1 MLRYLPPVSDPRL
14 LVGPDSL
21 DDAAVYRISDELALV
36 QSVDFITPV
45 VDDPYSFGAIV
56 AANAISDIYAKGATP
71 ILALNLVGFP
81 AKTFPLHILGEIL
94 RGGAEKAAEAGVLVA
109 GGHSLDDG
117 EPKYGMAVT
126 GLVHPDRVV
135 TNAGAKAGDLLFLTK
150 PLGIGLITTAID
162 RRLASPETTQ
172 RVVAV
177 MSALNRAASEAML
190 SVGVDACTDVT
201 GFGLL
206 GHLHEMALASGL
218 AAEVDLERVPVL
230 EEAWHLARMGIVP
243 DGTHNNRHYL
253 DGKIRWDGISREE
266 QLVLCDAQTSGGLL
280 IACPAEHVEELSR
293 AMVRSGVE
301 AAPIGRMLKGSP
313 GEILVRRSQSV

>member
-1 MLRYLPPVSDPRL
+1 M
-14 LVGPDSL
+14 
-21 DDAAVYRISDELALV
+21 ALV

-45 VDDPYSFGAIV
+45 VDDPYAFGAIV
-56 AANAISDIYAKGATP
+56 AANALSDIYAKGATP

-81 AKTFPLHILGEIL
+81 AKTFPLHLLGEIL

-135 TNAGAKAGDLLFLTK
+135 TNAGAKPGDLLFLTK

-162 RRLASPETTQ
+162 RRLASPASIQ

-177 MSALNRAASEAML
+177 MSKLNRAASEAML
-190 SVGVDACTDVT
+190 AVGVDACTDVT

-206 GHLHEMALASGL
+206 GHLHEMAMASGL
-218 AAEVDLERVPVL
+218 SAEIELGRVPVL
-230 EEAWHLARMGIVP
+230 EEAWELARQGVVP

-253 DGKIRWDGISREE
+253 EGKVRWEAISREE
-266 QLVLCDAQTSGGLL
+266 QIVLCDAQTSGGLL
-280 IACPAEHVEELSR
+280 IACPPERGEELATAMGR
-293 AMVRSGVE
+293 AGIE
-301 AAPIGRMLKGSP
+301 AAVIGRMARGLP
-313 GEILVRRSQSV
+313 GEILVTRG

>member
-1 MLRYLPPVSDPRL
+1 MLRYLPQISDPRL

-45 VDDPYSFGAIV
+45 VDDPYAFGAIV
-56 AANAISDIYAKGATP
+56 AANALSDIYAKGATP

-81 AKTFPLHILGEIL
+81 AKTFPLHLLGEIL

-109 GGHSLDDG
+109 GGHSLDDS
-117 EPKYGMAVT
+117 EPKYGMSVT
-126 GLVHPDRVV
+126 GLVHPDKVV
-135 TNAGAKAGDLLFLTK
+135 TNAGAKPGDTLFLTK

-162 RRLASPETTQ
+162 RRLAGPDTIQ
-172 RVVAV
+172 RVVAL
-177 MSALNRAASEAML
+177 MSTLNRAASEAML
-190 SVGVDACTDVT
+190 EVGVDGCTDVT

-206 GHLHEMALASGL
+206 GHLHEMALASGM
-218 AAEVDLERVPVL
+218 AAEIELERVPVL
-230 EEAWHLARMGIVP
+230 EEAWDLARMGVVP

-253 DGKIRWDGISREE
+253 DGVILWDRISREE

-280 IACPAEHVEELSR
+280 IACPAEKSEELSQAMER
-293 AMVRSGVE
+293 AGVE
-301 AAPIGRMLKGSP
+301 ATQIGQMTHGIP
-313 GEILVRRSQSV
+313 GEIVVRRSQPV

>member
-1 MLRYLPPVSDPRL
+1 MLRYLPPISDPRL

-21 DDAAVYRISDELALV
+21 DDAAVYRISDELAIV

-45 VDDPYSFGAIV
+45 VDDPYAFGAIV
-56 AANAISDIYAKGATP
+56 AANALSDIYAKGATP

-81 AKTFPLHILGEIL
+81 AKTFPLHLLGEIL

-162 RRLASPETTQ
+162 RRLAHPETIE
-172 RVVAV
+172 RVVAL
-177 MSALNRAASEAML
+177 MSTLNRAASEAML
-190 SVGVDACTDVT
+190 AVGVNACTDVT

-206 GHLHEMALASGL
+206 GHLHEMAIASGL
-218 AAEVDLERVPVL
+218 AAEVDPRRVPVL
-230 EEAWHLARMGIVP
+230 EESWELARKGIVP

-253 DGKIRWDGISREE
+253 NGKVRWEGISREE

-280 IACPAEHVEELSR
+280 IACPAEREDAMAR
-293 AMVRSGVE
+293 AMGQADVE
-301 AAPIGRMLKGSP
+301 ATLIGRMAPGRP
-313 GEILVRRSQSV
+313 GEILIRRT

>member
-1 MLRYLPPVSDPRL
+1 M
-14 LVGPDSL
+14 GPGSL
-21 DDAAVYRISDELALV
+21 DDAAVYRISDDLALV

-45 VDDPYSFGAIV
+45 VDDPHDFGAIV
-56 AANAISDIYAKGATP
+56 AANALSDLYAKGARP

-81 AKTFPLHILGEIL
+81 AKTLPLHILGEIL

-109 GGHSLDDG
+109 GGHSLNDS

-126 GLVHPDRVV
+126 GLVHPDQVV

-162 RRLASPETTQ
+162 RRLVDPATIR
-172 RVVAV
+172 RVVSV
-177 MSALNRAASEAML
+177 MSKLNREASEAML
-190 SVGVDACTDVT
+190 KVGVDACTDVT

-218 AAEVDLERVPVL
+218 SAEVGLDRVPVL
-230 EEAWHLARMGIVP
+230 EEAWELVRRGVVP
-243 DGTHNNRHYL
+243 EGTHNNRHYL
-253 DGKIRWDGISREE
+253 DGKVRWEGISREE

-280 IACPAEHVEELSR
+280 IACPPDRDERLATSMEQ
-293 AMVRSGVE
+293 AGVE
-301 AAPIGRMLKGSP
+301 AAVIGRMAPGAS
-313 GEILVRRSQSV
+313 GEILVRRS

>member
-1 MLRYLPPVSDPRL
+1 MLRYLPPISDQKL
-14 LVGPDSL
+14 LVGPGSL

-45 VDDPYSFGAIV
+45 VDDPHAFGAIV

-71 ILALNLVGFP
+71 ILAMNLVGFP

-135 TNAGAKAGDLLFLTK
+135 TNSGARPGDLLFLTK
-150 PLGIGLITTAID
+150 PLGIGVITTAID
-162 RRLASPETTQ
+162 RRLAGPATIE

-177 MSALNRAASEAML
+177 MSRLNMAASEAML
-190 SVGVDACTDVT
+190 AVGVNACTDVT

-206 GHLHEMALASGL
+206 GHLHEMASASGL
-218 AAEVDLERVPVL
+218 SAEVELARVPVL
-230 EEAWHLARMGIVP
+230 EEAWELARRGVVP

-253 DGKIRWDGISREE
+253 TGKVRWERISREE
-266 QLVLCDAQTSGGLL
+266 QIVLCDAQTSGGLL
-280 IACPAEHVEELSR
+280 IACPPERGEELATAMGR
-293 AMVRSGVE
+293 AGVE
-301 AAPIGRMLKGSP
+301 AALVGRMRRGIP
-313 GEILVRRSQSV
+313 GEILVTRG

>member
-21 DDAAVYRISDELALV
+21 DDAAVYRLSDDLALV

-45 VDDPYSFGAIV
+45 VDDPYAFGAIV
-56 AANAISDIYAKGATP
+56 AANALSDLYAKGATP

-81 AKTFPLHILGEIL
+81 AKTFPLHLLGEIL
-94 RGGAEKAAEAGVLVA
+94 RGGAEKAAEAGVPVA

-135 TNAGAKAGDLLFLTK
+135 TNSGAKVGDLLFLTK

-162 RRLASPETTQ
+162 RRLASPETIE

-177 MSALNRAASEAML
+177 MSTLNRAASQTML
-190 SVGVDACTDVT
+190 AVGVNACTDVT

-206 GHLHEMALASGL
+206 GHLHEMAQASGL

-230 EEAWHLARMGIVP
+230 EEAWELARRGVVP

-253 DGKIRWDGISREE
+253 EGKVHWDGISREE

-280 IACPAEHVEELSR
+280 IACPPERGNELSVEMER
-293 AMVRSGVE
+293 AGAE
-301 AAPIGRMLKGSP
+301 ATPIGRMTSGTP
-313 GEILVRRSQSV
+313 GEILVRRA

>member
-21 DDAAVYRISDELALV
+21 DDAAVYRISDDVALV

-56 AANAISDIYAKGATP
+56 AANALSDIYAKGATP

-81 AKTFPLHILGEIL
+81 AKTFPLQLLGEIL

-135 TNAGAKAGDLLFLTK
+135 TNAGAKAGDILFLTK
-150 PLGIGLITTAID
+150 PLGIGLIATAID
-162 RRLASPETTQ
+162 RRLASPETTR

-177 MSALNRAASEAML
+177 MSTLNRAASEAML
-190 SVGVDACTDVT
+190 AVGVNGCTDVT

-218 AAEVDLERVPVL
+218 AAEVDLGRVPVL
-230 EEAWHLARMGIVP
+230 EEAWELARMGVVP
-243 DGTHNNRHYL
+243 EGTHNNRHYL
-253 DGKIRWDGISREE
+253 EGKVRWEGIGREE

-280 IACPAEHVEELSR
+280 IACPVERGEELSL
-293 AMVRSGVE
+293 AMERTGVE
-301 AAPIGRMLKGSP
+301 ATPIGRMMQGSP
-313 GEILVRRSQSV
+313 GEILVRRA

>member
-1 MLRYLPPVSDPRL
+1 M
-14 LVGPDSL
+14 
-21 DDAAVYRISDELALV
+21 
-36 QSVDFITPV
+36 
-45 VDDPYSFGAIV
+45 
-56 AANAISDIYAKGATP
+56 
-71 ILALNLVGFP
+71 GFP

-135 TNAGAKAGDLLFLTK
+135 TNAGAKDGDLLFLTK

-162 RRLASPETTQ
+162 RRLADSETI
-172 RVVAV
+172 RRAVAV
-177 MSALNRAASEAML
+177 MSTLNRAASEAML
-190 SVGVDACTDVT
+190 KVGVDACTDVT

-218 AAEVDLERVPVL
+218 SAEVELERAPVL
-230 EEAWHLARMGIVP
+230 EEAWELARRGIVP

-253 DGKIRWDGISREE
+253 EGKVLWEEISREE

-280 IACPAEHVEELSR
+280 IACSSEREAELAREMER
-293 AMVRSGVE
+293 AGVS
-301 AAPIGRMLKGSP
+301 AAIVGRMAP
-313 GEILVRRSQSV
+313 GVPGQITVRCRG

>member
-1 MLRYLPPVSDPRL
+1 MLRYLPTASDPRL

-21 DDAAVYRISDELALV
+21 DDAAVYRLSDDLALV

-56 AANAISDIYAKGATP
+56 AANALSDIYAKGATP

-81 AKTFPLHILGEIL
+81 ARTFQLHLLGEIL

-126 GLVHPDRVV
+126 GLVHPDRVI
-135 TNAGAKAGDLLFLTK
+135 TNAGAKAGDRLFLTK

-162 RRLASPETTQ
+162 RRLAGPEAIE

-177 MSALNRAASEAML
+177 MSTLNRAASDAML
-190 SVGVDACTDVT
+190 AVGVNACTDVT

-206 GHLHEMALASGL
+206 GHLHEVARASGL
-218 AAEVDLERVPVL
+218 SAKVSLNRVPML
-230 EEAWHLARMGIVP
+230 EEAWELARREVVP

-253 DGKIRWDGISREE
+253 EGKVRWDGISREE

-280 IACPAEHVEELSR
+280 ISCPNERGEELSLAMER
-293 AMVRSGVE
+293 AGVE
-301 AAPIGRMLKGSP
+301 AAPIGRMVEGSP
-313 GEILVRRSQSV
+313 GEILVRRSQPV

>member
-1 MLRYLPPVSDPRL
+1 M
-14 LVGPDSL
+14 
-21 DDAAVYRISDELALV
+21 ALV

-45 VDDPYSFGAIV
+45 VDDPYAFGAIV
-56 AANAISDIYAKGATP
+56 AANALSDIYAKGANP

-81 AKTFPLHILGEIL
+81 AKTFPLHLLGEIL

-135 TNAGAKAGDLLFLTK
+135 TNAGAKPGDLLFLTK

-162 RRLASPETTQ
+162 RRLASPASIQ

-177 MSALNRAASEAML
+177 MSKLNRAASEAML
-190 SVGVDACTDVT
+190 AVGVDACTDVT

-206 GHLHEMALASGL
+206 GHLHEMAMASGL
-218 AAEVDLERVPVL
+218 SAEIELGRVPVL
-230 EEAWHLARMGIVP
+230 EEAWELARQGVVP

-253 DGKIRWDGISREE
+253 EGKVRWEAISREE
-266 QLVLCDAQTSGGLL
+266 QIVLCDAQTSGGLL
-280 IACPAEHVEELSR
+280 IACPLERGEELATAMGR
-293 AMVRSGVE
+293 AGIE
-301 AAPIGRMLKGSP
+301 AAVIGRMARGLP
-313 GEILVRRSQSV
+313 GEILVTRG

>member
-1 MLRYLPPVSDPRL
+1 M
-14 LVGPDSL
+14 
-21 DDAAVYRISDELALV
+21 DDAAVYRLSDDLALV

-56 AANAISDIYAKGATP
+56 AANALSDLYAKGATP

-81 AKTFPLHILGEIL
+81 ARTFPLQLLGEIL
-94 RGGAEKAAEAGVLVA
+94 QGGADKAAEAGVLVA

-135 TNAGAKAGDLLFLTK
+135 TNAGAKPGDLLFLTK

-162 RRLASPETTQ
+162 RRLADPETI
-172 RVVAV
+172 RRAVAV
-177 MSALNRAASEAML
+177 MSTLNRAASEVMVR
-190 SVGVDACTDVT
+190 VGVDACTDVT

-218 AAEVDLERVPVL
+218 SAEVELRGVPVL
-230 EEAWHLARMGIVP
+230 EEAWELARRGVVP

-253 DGKIRWDGISREE
+253 EGKVRWEGISREG

-280 IACPAEHVEELSR
+280 IACPPERGEALVRELER
-293 AMVRSGVE
+293 AGVE
-301 AAPIGRMLKGSP
+301 AAAVGHAVSGTA
-313 GEILVRRSQSV
+313 GQILVKGA

>member
-1 MLRYLPPVSDPRL
+1 M
-14 LVGPDSL
+14 VGPESL
-21 DDAAVYRISDELALV
+21 DDAAVYLLSDELALV

-56 AANAISDIYAKGATP
+56 AANALSDIYAKGATP
-71 ILALNLVGFP
+71 ILALNVVGFP
-81 AKTFPLHILGEIL
+81 AKTFPLHLLGEIL

-135 TNAGAKAGDLLFLTK
+135 TNAGAKPGDMLFLTK

-162 RRLASPETTQ
+162 RRLASPETIG

-177 MSALNRAASEAML
+177 MSALNRAASGAML
-190 SVGVDACTDVT
+190 EVGVNACTDVT

-206 GHLHEMALASGL
+206 GHLHEMGVASGI

-230 EEAWHLARMGIVP
+230 GEAWELARMGVVP

-253 DGKIRWDGISREE
+253 EGIVMWDRISREE

-280 IACPAEHVEELSR
+280 IACPPERGKELSVAMER
-293 AMVRSGVE
+293 AGVE
-301 AAPIGRMLKGSP
+301 ATSIGWMRRGIP
-313 GEILVRRSQSV
+313 GEILVRRA

>member
-1 MLRYLPPVSDPRL
+1 MLRYLPPISDPRL
-14 LVGPDSL
+14 LVGPGSL

-56 AANAISDIYAKGATP
+56 AANALSDLYAKGATP

-81 AKTFPLHILGEIL
+81 AKTFPLHLLGEIL

-126 GLVHPDRVV
+126 GLVRPDRVV
-135 TNAGAKAGDLLFLTK
+135 TNARAKDGDLLFLTK
-150 PLGIGLITTAID
+150 PLGIGLITTGID
-162 RRLASPETTQ
+162 RRLARPETV
-172 RVVAV
+172 RRAVAV
-177 MSALNRAASEAML
+177 MSTLNRAASEAML
-190 SVGVDACTDVT
+190 KVGVNACTDVT

-218 AAEVDLERVPVL
+218 SAEVDLERVPVL
-230 EEAWHLARMGIVP
+230 EEAWDLARQGVVP

-253 DGKIRWDGISREE
+253 EGKVLWERISREE

-280 IACPAEHVEELSR
+280 IACPPERAAEMAREMERVGVSAVLIGR
-293 AMVRSGVE
+293 LGSGV
-301 AAPIGRMLKGSP
+301 P
-313 GEILVRRSQSV
+313 GQIWVR